1 MIDKKKD
8 ILESLLNN
16 RIKKINEL
24 KSEKKESVLG
34 FVKGVYGNKKR
45 KGLDKPD
52 IMHTVD
58 VIDNSYLD
66 KVDDIKRSTKLYKA
80 GLLQDTIDIS
90 GVSPKDLQKR
100 LGLND
105 DLMET
110 LKRLSETTPNKDGTS
125 YTEGILKDEDAL
137 IIKLA
142 SRISNIRDL
151 INWIHNEGISK
162 QSKKIVDKFLKETP
176 ELQAGIKKIYPT
188 LLKDNPDSPIASQV
202 IDLKKCL
209 ADLTKVYDSYKN
221 QPVDEKMFQDKD
233 VAKSFDITPADIAKT
248 YEIVTRL
255 WKTSEELQKAYPD
268 YLQRLKKAMTNLESK
283 IKAKGF
289 EYVKNLFTKVAFD
302 EDNFMKLYE
311 EYLHERLISGVEKL
325 SSRKES
331 LPKEGLVAAISK
343 NTGLSLSE
351 IYAKAES
358 TNKDDIKWIYDNLTE
373 FMDKSFDK
381 IKDELSDFATKE
393 DGDFIFRPTK
403 YKNFDRAYEKYMKDV
418 EEDPNINDFLDLGDI
433 MGFRGRFDNLDG
445 VINFVV
451 NTIEN
456 TDYYIFKLKSYVGS
470 GTPYQG
476 INMNMNYEGEVN
488 FECQSVMD
496 QVQIATDLNHD
507 IFYKK
512 MMKVNAEE
520 KKAVAMMVQIFLGYM
535 FDELFK
541 FEKK

>member
-1 MIDKKKD
+1 MKDKKKD
-8 ILESLLNN
+8 ILEGLLNN
-16 RIKKINEL
+16 RIKKIDEL
-24 KSEKKESVLG
+24 KAEKKESVLG
-34 FVKGVYGNKKR
+34 FVKGVYGDKKR
-45 KGLDKPD
+45 KGLDKPE
-52 IMHTVD
+52 IMHTAD

-80 GLLQDTIDIS
+80 GLLQDTMDVSGIS
-90 GVSPKDLQKR
+90 PEDLKKR

-105 DLMET
+105 DLMGT
-110 LKRLSETTPNKDGTS
+110 LKRLSKTIPNKDGTE
-125 YTEGILKDEDAL
+125 YLDGILKDEDAL

-151 INWIHNEGISK
+151 INWIQNDNGLSK
-162 QSKKIVDKFLKETP
+162 QSKKIADRFLKETP

-188 LLKDNPDSPIASQV
+188 LLKDKPDSPIASQV

-209 ADLTKVYDSYKN
+209 SDLTKVYDLYKN
-221 QPVDEKMFQDKD
+221 QPIAERMFQDKD
-233 VAKSFDITPADIAKT
+233 VSKSYDISPEDIAKT

-325 SSRKES
+325 STRKES

-343 NTGLSLSE
+343 STGVSLSE
-351 IYAKAES
+351 IYTKAES
-358 TNKDDIKWIYDNLTE
+358 TNKDDIKWIYDNLTA
-373 FMDKSFDK
+373 FMDKAFDK
-381 IKDELSDFATKE
+381 IKDELAAFATKE

-403 YKNFDRAYEKYMKDV
+403 YKNFERAYEKYMIDVKD
-418 EEDPNINDFLDLGDI
+418 DPKVNDFLDLGDI

-445 VINFVV
+445 VINFVI

-456 TDYYIFKLKSYVGS
+456 TDYYVFKLKSYVGS

-476 INMNMNYEGEVN
+476 VNMNMNYDGEVN

-512 MMKVNAEE
+512 MMKVNSGE

-541 FEKK
+541 FKK